1 MYLEVVVKARWKL
14 HVDEHI
20 VGDELY
26 ELSKAS
32 KHKEHADRCKSC
44 TAVVRPCDESF
55 QVVV

>member
-1 MYLEVVVKARWKL
+1 MEVVVQVRWKL

-32 KHKEHADRCKSC
+32 KYKEHANRCRSC
-44 TAVVRPCDESF
+44 TAVVRACDETF
-55 QVVV
+55 KVVV